1 MFLYLCQIFSEAEA
15 RKLPTSTKRVASDLS
30 NIVFSGKYDFLQC
43 STALKCI
50 FSDFCH
56 FRWNRDFL
64 YLRLFKCRSSDL
76 CYALRYCHLCAVTCI
91 AGHLSIHNNEII
103 AARFLDTHCLR
114 KVFPVSVTVCFI
126 SSLWH
131 INSFKTC
138 HAVKNI
144 IIPGIACG
152 WRCFSEEAH
161 CFYPCH
167 SIERQFITVMCV
179 YGSYAPAYCKC
190 CDSCHSGKYF
200 SWKICN
206 FIRYHQLSCKSAA
219 TTECV
224 IVHALKIFRQL

>member
-50 FSDFCH
+50 FSDFRH
-56 FRWNRDFL
+56 FRWYRDFL

-103 AARFLDTHCLR
+103 AACFLDTHCLR
-114 KVFPVSVTVCFI
+114 KIFPVSVTVCFI

-138 HAVKNI
+138 HVSKNI
-144 IIPGIACG
+144 IIPGIARG
-152 WRCFSEEAH
+152 WRCFSEEAY
-161 CFYPCH
+161 CLYPRH
-167 SIERQFITVMCV
+167 TIERQIIIGICI
-179 YGSYAPAYCKC
+179 YRSYTPAYCNR
-190 CDSCHSGKYF
+190 CDSRHSGKYILR
-200 SWKICN
+200 KECDLV
-206 FIRYHQLSCKSAA
+206 RYYQLSRKSAA
-219 TTECV
+219 STKCV
-224 IVHALKIFRQL
+224 FFYTLKIFR